1 MSCPSGQSSCPQ
13 GQLIHLQVGSR
24 ISPDPGRLNYEAA
37 RLRLEEVGAP
47 CPSPR
52 VPEERKKGGL
62 ESHCG
67 VICLTPRSPPAM
79 LLGAPGMDLGP
90 LPPHTVRSADEEPL
104 SSSFEALFGLDG
116 VL

>member
-1 MSCPSGQSSCPQ
+1 M
-13 GQLIHLQVGSR
+13 IY
-24 ISPDPGRLNYEAA
+24 GRSLPA
-37 RLRLEEVGAP
+37 
-47 CPSPR
+47 
-52 VPEERKKGGL
+52 
-62 ESHCG
+62 
-67 VICLTPRSPPAM
+67 TQPAM